1 MNKIITKQQ
10 QQQQKSLYSNT
21 SLPADQQM
29 PKEVPV
35 LWLTKESWNAAGSC
49 ASSGSTSTQLKVG
62 GCLTRLL
69 PDGPDSSAWIT
80 GQRIPSVREELVHRL
95 PAACFFFFFFS
106 KHSCLLETSRFLPD
120 VLRGRAAGR
129 WLLIAGTVNVSELM
143 DVVLGG
149 ARLNIPRDWTPP
161 GSTTAVASSWQSNLP
176 SLPSH
181 WGQYVHA
188 NTHKATTSLSHSRLK
203 SFGNPPWKEKSLHLP
218 CHKPGSR
225 AKGNRAFLRPSKD
238 LREVLN

>member
-1 MNKIITKQQ
+1 MNKIITNQQ
-10 QQQQKSLYSNT
+10 QQQQKRLYSNT

-35 LWLTKESWNAAGSC
+35 LWLTKESWIAAGSC
-49 ASSGSTSTQLKVG
+49 ASSDSTSTQLKVG

-129 WLLIAGTVNVSELM
+129 WLLTAGTVDVSELM

-149 ARLNIPRDWTPP
+149 ARLNVPRDWTPL
-161 GSTTAVASSWQSNLP
+161 GSTTAAAGSWQTTSAITAL
-176 SLPSH
+176 SL
-181 WGQYVHA
+181 GAVC
-188 NTHKATTSLSHSRLK
+188 THKHTQDHCVSHSRLQ
-203 SFGNPPWKEKSLHLP
+203 SLGNPPWKEKSLHLP

-225 AKGNRAFLRPSKD
+225 AKGNSAFLRPPKD
-238 LREVLN
+238 LRELRN

>member
-95 PAACFFFFFFS
+95 PAACFFFFFL
-106 KHSCLLETSRFLPD
+106 KTLLPFRDQPFPSWCAPWACSRQMTTHCWHCECE
-120 VLRGRAAGR
+120 RAHGCGAG
-129 WLLIAGTVNVSELM
+129 GCQTEHPQ
-143 DVVLGG
+143 G
-149 ARLNIPRDWTPP
+149 LNSP
-161 GSTTAVASSWQSNLP
+161 G
-176 SLPSH
+176 
-181 WGQYVHA
+181 
-188 NTHKATTSLSHSRLK
+188 
-203 SFGNPPWKEKSLHLP
+203 
-218 CHKPGSR
+218 
-225 AKGNRAFLRPSKD
+225 
-238 LREVLN
+238 

>member
-1 MNKIITKQQ
+1 MNKIITNQQ
-10 QQQQKSLYSNT
+10 QQQQKRLYSNT

-35 LWLTKESWNAAGSC
+35 LWLTKESWIAAGSC
-49 ASSGSTSTQLKVG
+49 ASSDSTSTQLKVG

-129 WLLIAGTVNVSELM
+129 WLLTAGTVDVSELM
-143 DVVLGG
+143 DVVLGM
-149 ARLNIPRDWTPP
+149 PDWTSP
-161 GSTTAVASSWQSNLP
+161 GIELPWVVPQLQPAPGRLHLP

-181 WGQYVHA
+181 WEQYVHT
-188 NTHKATTSLSHSRLK
+188 NTHKITAYHTADFSLLEILPGRRNLCISLATSLEAGQRATVLSYA
-203 SFGNPPWKEKSLHLP
+203 LP
-218 CHKPGSR
+218 KI
-225 AKGNRAFLRPSKD
+225 
-238 LREVLN
+238 